1 MAKKS
6 KPEADFPNES
16 PEKTKGTSALVPKK
30 TQAPAKSSTS
40 APTKAAPA
48 QAKVAASK
56 AKSKSAPE
64 VEVEPESQTEPEAVV
79 TACVVMLEGVVM
91 RSGGGFYEVDVPE
104 EEERLLCS
112 LGGRLKKGKRA
123 WAQPVAV
130 GDRVRVRPLE
140 TSGKN
145 VHGQE
150 WREGFIEELLPRTS
164 QLGRSRFNKTA
175 QITLANLDQVVVV
188 MAAREPDINLHRLD
202 RFLVLAEANHLRA
215 VVCFNKTDLLDKKE
229 LKSELE
235 PMAQLYRDLG
245 YPVIL
250 TSALPE
256 EDKGRKTLQ
265 KELKNRISAFIGS
278 SGVGKSSLAMMIDP
292 ELQLWVSDVMDIGKG
307 RHTTTDVT
315 LHPLEKG
322 GYIADTPG
330 IKTVAL
336 LETTEIN
343 LSECFPEMRERE
355 SKCKFANCTHRSEP
369 ECVVKAAV
377 EKGKIAASR
386 YESYVRLFEEK
397 EAIPTRYP
405 KKDEDKD

>member
-6 KPEADFPNES
+6 HSNTES
-16 PEKTKGTSALVPKK
+16 PSEIRHSPTPNGSKVTPKE
-30 TQAPAKSSTS
+30 APAPPIEAEIVDS
-40 APTKAAPA
+40 A
-48 QAKVAASK
+48 
-56 AKSKSAPE
+56 E
-64 VEVEPESQTEPEAVV
+64 
-79 TACVVMLEGVVM
+79 VVMLEGVVM

-145 VHGQE
+145 VHGEE

-188 MAAREPDINLHRLD
+188 MAAREPDLNLHRLD
-202 RFLVLAEANHLRA
+202 RFLVLAEANHLRSII
-215 VVCFNKTDLLDKKE
+215 CFNKTDLMSKKE
-229 LKSELE
+229 MKKEIE
-235 PMAQLYRDLG
+235 PHAQLYRDLG

-256 EDKGRKTLQ
+256 EDKGRKELK
-265 KELKNRISAFIGS
+265 KELKNRISAFVGS

-292 ELQLWVSDVMDIGKG
+292 DLQLWVGDVMDIGKG

-330 IKTVAL
+330 IKTVSL
-336 LETTEIN
+336 LEDTDIT

-355 SKCKFANCTHRSEP
+355 SKCKFSNCTHRSEP
-369 ECVVKAAV
+369 DCAIKAAL
-377 EKGKIAASR
+377 EKGKIAATR

>member
-6 KPEADFPNES
+6 KPQ
-16 PEKTKGTSALVPKK
+16 PEPLPAPIVAAPLPVAPAPKK
-30 TQAPAKSSTS
+30 TR
-40 APTKAAPA
+40 PTPPEPVIVDPDAEKAAL
-48 QAKVAASK
+48 
-56 AKSKSAPE
+56 
-64 VEVEPESQTEPEAVV
+64 
-79 TACVVMLEGVVM
+79 LEGVIM
-91 RSGGGFYEVDVPE
+91 RSGGGFYEVDVPD

-112 LGGRLKKGKRA
+112 LGGRLKKGKRS

-130 GDRVRVRPLE
+130 GDRVRVRALE

-145 VHGQE
+145 ARGDE

-188 MAAREPDINLHRLD
+188 MAAREPELNLHRLD
-202 RFLVLAEANHLRA
+202 RFLVLAEANRLRA
-215 VVCFNKTDLLDKKE
+215 VVCLNKTDLMDKKE
-229 LKSELE
+229 IKHDIE
-235 PMAQLYRDLG
+235 PIAQLYRELG

-256 EDKGRKTLQ
+256 EDKGRKTLA
-265 KELKNRISAFIGS
+265 KELKGRISAFIGS

-292 ELQLWVSDVMDIGKG
+292 DLQLWVGDVMDIGKG

-330 IKTVAL
+330 VKTVAL
-336 LETTEIN
+336 LEGTEIN
-343 LSECFPEMRERE
+343 LSECFPEMRGRE

-369 ECVVKAAV
+369 GCAVKAAV
-377 EKGKIAASR
+377 ERGKIADSR

-397 EAIPTRYP
+397 EAVPTRYP
-405 KKDEDKD
+405 KKDEE

>member
-6 KPEADFPNES
+6 KTEPASSLSREEPLTPPAP
-16 PEKTKGTSALVPKK
+16 
-30 TQAPAKSSTS
+30 PAKNGRAKSASPQAAAPENASSD
-40 APTKAAPA
+40 APTPVEPDE
-48 QAKVAASK
+48 KVAL
-56 AKSKSAPE
+56 
-64 VEVEPESQTEPEAVV
+64 
-79 TACVVMLEGVVM
+79 LEGVVM

-112 LGGRLKKGKRA
+112 LGGRLKKGKRS

-130 GDRVRVRPLE
+130 GDRVRVRALE

-145 VHGQE
+145 ARGDE

-188 MAAREPDINLHRLD
+188 MAARDPDINLHRLD
-202 RFLVLAEANHLRA
+202 RFLVLAEANHLQTII
-215 VVCFNKTDLLDKKE
+215 CFNKTDLLTKKEIKKE
-229 LKSELE
+229 LE
-235 PMAQLYRDLG
+235 PVADLYRGLG

-256 EDKGRKTLQ
+256 EDKGRKELK
-265 KELKNRISAFIGS
+265 KELRNRISAFLGS

-292 ELQLWVSDVMDIGKG
+292 DLLLWVGDVMDIGKG

-343 LSECFPEMRERE
+343 LSECFPEIKERE
-355 SKCKFANCTHRSEP
+355 SKCKFSNCTHRSEP
-369 ECVVKAAV
+369 GCVVKEAV
-377 EKGKIAASR
+377 ESGKIALTR

-397 EAIPTRYP
+397 EAVPTRYP
-405 KKDEDKD
+405 KKDEEKSDTREREA

>member
-6 KPEADFPNES
+6 KPEPTVV
-16 PEKTKGTSALVPKK
+16 PEVREEVSA
-30 TQAPAKSSTS
+30 QSDGAPENGEVE
-40 APTKAAPA
+40 
-48 QAKVAASK
+48 KVAL
-56 AKSKSAPE
+56 
-64 VEVEPESQTEPEAVV
+64 
-79 TACVVMLEGVVM
+79 LEGVVM
-91 RSGGGFYEVDVPE
+91 RSGGGFYEVDVPGDD
-104 EEERLLCS
+104 ERLLCS
-112 LGGRLKKGKRA
+112 LGGRLKKGKRS

-130 GDRVRVRPLE
+130 GDRVKVRALE

-145 VHGQE
+145 ARGDE

-188 MAAREPDINLHRLD
+188 MAARDPDINLHRLD

-215 VVCFNKTDLLDKKE
+215 IVCFNKTDLLSKKE
-229 LKSELE
+229 IKKEIE
-235 PMAQLYRDLG
+235 PIAELYRDLG

-256 EDKGRKTLQ
+256 EDKGRKALQ
-265 KELKNRISAFIGS
+265 KELKNRISAFVGS

-292 ELQLWVSDVMDIGKG
+292 DLLLWVGDVMDIGKG

-330 IKTVAL
+330 IKTVSL

-355 SKCKFANCTHRSEP
+355 HKCKFSNCTHRSEP
-369 ECVVKAAV
+369 DCAIKAAV
-377 EKGKIAASR
+377 EKGKISESR
-386 YESYVRLFEEK
+386 YDSYLRLFEEK
-397 EAIPTRYP
+397 EAQPTRYP

>member
-1 MAKKS
+1 MAKKPKTNPDS
-6 KPEADFPNES
+6 ALES
-16 PEKTKGTSALVPKK
+16 PHSPASATIP
-30 TQAPAKSSTS
+30 
-40 APTKAAPA
+40 KAAPD
-48 QAKVAASK
+48 AKPAKTKRGSSKLVLASP
-56 AKSKSAPE
+56 APE
-64 VEVEPESQTEPEAVV
+64 AEILPAPAAE
-79 TACVVMLEGVVM
+79 VVMLEGVIM
-91 RSGGGFYEVDVPE
+91 RSGGGFYEVDVPDE
-104 EEERLLCS
+104 AERLLCS

-145 VHGQE
+145 AHGEE

-188 MAAREPDINLHRLD
+188 MASREPDLNLHRLD

-215 VVCFNKTDLLDKKE
+215 VVCFNKTDLLSKKE
-229 LKSELE
+229 LKKELE
-235 PMAQLYRDLG
+235 PLAELYRALG

-250 TSALPE
+250 TSALPD
-256 EDKGRKTLQ
+256 EDWGKKALQ
-265 KELKNRISAFIGS
+265 KELKNHISAFVGS
-278 SGVGKSSLAMMIDP
+278 SGVGKSSLAMMIEPD
-292 ELQLWVSDVMDIGKG
+292 LQLWVGDVMDIGKG

-330 IKTVAL
+330 IKTVSL
-336 LETTEIN
+336 LEDTDIN

-355 SKCKFANCTHRSEP
+355 SKCKFSNCTHRSEP
-369 ECVVKAAV
+369 DCAVKAAV
-377 EKGKIAASR
+377 EKGKIAVTR
-386 YESYVRLFEEK
+386 YGSYLRLFEEK

-405 KKDEDKD
+405 KKDED

>member
-6 KPEADFPNES
+6 KQEPASSAQLSEES
-16 PEKTKGTSALVPKK
+16 ATPDEKAEL
-30 TQAPAKSSTS
+30 
-40 APTKAAPA
+40 
-48 QAKVAASK
+48 
-56 AKSKSAPE
+56 
-64 VEVEPESQTEPEAVV
+64 
-79 TACVVMLEGVVM
+79 LEGVIM

-104 EEERLLCS
+104 EDERLLCS

-130 GDRVRVRPLE
+130 GDRVRVRALE

-145 VHGQE
+145 ARGDE
-150 WREGFIEELLPRTS
+150 WREGFIEELMPRTS

-188 MAAREPDINLHRLD
+188 MAARDPDINVHRLD
-202 RFLVLAEANHLRA
+202 RFLVLAEANKLRA
-215 VVCFNKTDLLDKKE
+215 IVCFNKTDLLDKKE
-229 LKSELE
+229 LKKEIE
-235 PMAQLYRDLG
+235 PIAELYRGLG

-256 EDKGRKTLQ
+256 EDKGRKALQ
-265 KELKNRISAFIGS
+265 KELKNRISAFLGS

-292 ELQLWVSDVMDIGKG
+292 ELQLWVGDVMDIGKG

-330 IKTVAL
+330 IKTVSL

-343 LSECFPEMRERE
+343 LSECFPEIKERE

-369 ECVVKAAV
+369 GCVVKEAV
-377 EKGKIAASR
+377 EKEKIAATR
-386 YESYVRLFEEK
+386 YESYVRLFDEK
-397 EAIPTRYP
+397 EAVPTRYP